1 MTKAAAIHQFLNQ
14 FLPCYAASS
23 VPDDVVFP
31 YGTYELATGA
41 WESGEV
47 SMTLNLWYYSTGEKV
62 PNDKVQELSEA
73 IGMGGKLVPCSG
85 GAIWLKRGSPWC
97 QNLRDDADPQIKR
110 RYINLTVEY
119 LTLE

>member
-1 MTKAAAIHQFLNQ
+1 
-14 FLPCYAASS
+14 
-23 VPDDVVFP
+23 
-31 YGTYELATGA
+31 
-41 WESGEV
+41 
-47 SMTLNLWYYSTGEKV
+47 MTLNLWYYSTGEKV